1 LKTTTTTTTLT
12 RQQVRELVE
21 SGTLSRNEELAL
33 RMRFGIA
40 APASMPL
47 EMNDGGDPAMAAE
60 LATIEK
66 SIIDGM
72 EAPKQSQT
80 RNKNREKILD
90 TLSKLS

>member
-1 LKTTTTTTTLT
+1 
-12 RQQVRELVE
+12 
-21 SGTLSRNEELAL
+21 
-33 RMRFGIA
+33 
-40 APASMPL
+40 MPL